1 MEVPMKDDESYALSA
16 MGVGRRYR
24 RFWALR
30 DCSFN
35 LVEGRIAALVGPN
48 GAGKTTLLTLIAGLA
63 EPNQGKIEIFGRLMS
78 GQDPDA
84 LADVGFLA
92 QDHPLY
98 RSFTVGEL
106 LRMGRALNRRW
117 DQRLALE
124 RLGRLEIPLNRRAGT
139 LSGGQQ
145 AQVSLAMALAKQPRL
160 LVLDEPLA
168 SLDPLARREFLDRV
182 AETSRVDGLTVV
194 FSSHVVTELQQVC
207 DYLLVLAGGRLRL
220 AGPVTDLLAEVPSG
234 WGLEELVL
242 SHMRGR
248 QEEVA

>member
-1 MEVPMKDDESYALSA
+1 MEVPMKDEGSYALSA

-63 EPNQGKIEIFGRLMS
+63 EPNQGKIEIFGRQMS

-98 RSFTVGEL
+98 RGFTVGEL
-106 LRMGRALNRRW
+106 LRMGQLMNRRW

-124 RLGRLEIPLNRRAGT
+124 RLERLEIPLNRRAGT

-145 AQVSLAMALAKQPRL
+145 AQVSLAMALAKLPRL

-182 AETSRVDGLTVV
+182 AETSRVHGLTVV

-220 AGPVTDLLAEVPSG
+220 AGPVAGLLADMPSG
-234 WGLEELVL
+234 SGVEELVL
-242 SHMRGR
+242 SHLRGL

>member
-1 MEVPMKDDESYALSA
+1 MEVPMKDDESYALRA
-16 MGVGRRYR
+16 TGVGRRYR
-24 RFWALR
+24 MFWALR

-124 RLGRLEIPLNRRAGT
+124 RLERLEIPLNRRAGT

-220 AGPVTDLLAEVPSG
+220 AGPVADLLAGTPSG
-234 WGLEELVL
+234 WGVEDLVL
-242 SHMRGR
+242 SHMREL

>member
-1 MEVPMKDDESYALSA
+1 MKDDDSYALSA
-16 MGVGRRYR
+16 AGAGRRYG

-30 DCSFN
+30 DCSFT
-35 LVEGRIAALVGPN
+35 LVEGRVAALVGPN

-63 EPNQGKIEIFGRLMS
+63 EPNQGQIEVFGRPMS
-78 GQDPDA
+78 SRDPAA
-84 LADVGFLA
+84 LADVGFVA

-98 RSFTVGEL
+98 QGFSVGEL

-117 DQRLALE
+117 DHRLALD
-124 RLGRLEIPLNRRAGT
+124 RLERLEIALHRRAGS

-145 AQVSLAMALAKQPRL
+145 AQVSLALALAKQPRL

-182 AETSRVDGLTVV
+182 ADTSRVDGLTVV
-194 FSSHVVTELQQVC
+194 FSSHVVTELEQVC
-207 DYLLVLAGGRLRL
+207 DYLLVLAAGRLRL
-220 AGPVTDLLAEVPSG
+220 AGPVADLLAEVPSG
-234 WGLEELVL
+234 WGVEELVL
-242 SHMRGR
+242 SQLRGR